1 MGSMVASNNTA
12 LAKWTWACFKRN
24 DFKHGIRFCA
34 WQARVRWPRLH
45 MLGDHFFDFTEGA
58 DEIVLKSMERF
69 LSRFQNRRDAYL
81 VLPDQ
86 LYVLAA
92 QIHRSIQQTSGAPS
106 FVEPLIKKFEL
117 KANELLSF
125 VSQFRD
131 GHGSNK
137 NKERKGDFSLTH
149 AREALK
155 DFVTLF
161 PRDKWRWYVV
171 AGTFLGAHREGN
183 FLAHDYDI
191 DLGFNDGE
199 LDSAVLLSLL
209 SQHPVFELKKI
220 DCQIEIIKKDNG
232 CYSFKQLPAM
242 FKIIHNNGINIDI
255 YIHYR
260 IGDFLCRGSSVHR
273 WFNKKYDL
281 SEYVLGDL
289 NVWGPSNPE
298 IYLSESYGYWETPT
312 SLFDCSSDSR
322 NLMVAKNYLSLSLSL
337 KRLGYFAKNNIEKF
351 SNKREFL
358 IRSGVLSEREGILL
372 LDDFLGYIIY

>member
-1 MGSMVASNNTA
+1 MVASNDPA
-12 LAKWTWACFKRN
+12 LAKWAWACFARN
-24 DFKHGIRFCA
+24 DFKHGFRFCA

-45 MLGDHFFDFTEGA
+45 MFGDHFFDFTEGA
-58 DEIVLKSMERF
+58 DERVLKSMESF

-137 NKERKGDFSLTH
+137 NKERKGDFSLSH

-155 DFVTLF
+155 DFVNLF
-161 PRDKWRWYVV
+161 PKDKWRWYVV

-199 LDSAVLLSLL
+199 LDSALMLSILNQDPVL
-209 SQHPVFELKKI
+209 ELKKI
-220 DCQIEIIKKDNG
+220 DYQIEIIKQDNG
-232 CYSFKQLPAM
+232 FYALKQSLAKFKL
-242 FKIIHNNGINIDI
+242 IHKNGINIDI

-260 IGDFLCRGSSVHR
+260 DGDFLWRGSTIHR
-273 WFNKKYDL
+273 WFNKVYDL
-281 SEYVLGDL
+281 ADYNLAGFDVL
-289 NVWGPSNPE
+289 GPSNPDL
-298 IYLSESYGYWETPT
+298 YLSESYGDWETPVT
-312 SLFDCSSDSR
+312 HFDCSSDSS
-322 NLMVAKNYLSLSLSL
+322 NLSVVENYLSLALSL
-337 KRLGYFAKNNIEKF
+337 KRLGHFAHSNNKKYLDE
-351 SNKREFL
+351 RVFL
-358 IRSGVLSEREGILL
+358 MRCGVFSEREGILRL
-372 LDDFLGYIIY
+372 NGF